1 MHEMIPNHVR
11 DIETLNRFKAYL
23 TDHNDNCI
31 RCFIIIFLNKYL
43 LYDIYSVI
51 TFSTCNRTMIL
62 KIVICSK
69 YKVIELFTRLI

>member
-1 MHEMIPNHVR
+1 MI
-11 DIETLNRFKAYL
+11 I
-23 TDHNDNCI
+23 NCI

-69 YKVIELFTRLI
+69 YKVIELFTRLIWKPDLYVEITTVYK